1 MNEKRKETVTY
12 LIKFKEE
19 YLWVTNKPTRNV
31 PTIKY
36 STYKG
41 DARAFTGLED
51 LSIDLTNHSVIKR
64 VHVDIDIEEEV
75 EIDWRKKYTPT
86 YKWS

>member
-1 MNEKRKETVTY
+1 MSEKRKETITY

-19 YLWVTNKPTRNV
+19 YLWVTNKPTSNV

-64 VHVDIDIEEEV
+64 VHVDIDIEEVIES
-75 EIDWRKKYTPT
+75 E
-86 YKWS
+86 

>member
-1 MNEKRKETVTY
+1 MSEKRKETITY

-19 YLWVTNKPTRNV
+19 YLWVTNKPTKNV

-41 DARAFTGLED
+41 DARAFTGIED
-51 LSIDLTNHSVIKR
+51 LSIDLTNHSVIKHT
-64 VHVDIDIEEEV
+64 HVDIDIEEEI
-75 EIDWRKKYTPT
+75 EID
-86 YKWS
+86 

>member
-1 MNEKRKETVTY
+1 MNETRKETITY
-12 LIKFKEE
+12 LIRDKDK
-19 YLWVTNKPTRNV
+19 YLWVTNKPTSNV

-64 VHVDIDIEEEV
+64 VHVDIDIEEEIKI
-75 EIDWRKKYTPT
+75 E
-86 YKWS
+86 

>member
-1 MNEKRKETVTY
+1 MNEKRKETITY

-19 YLWVTNKPTRNV
+19 YLWVTNKPTNNV

-64 VHVDIDIEEEV
+64 VHVDIDIEEEI
-75 EIDWRKKYTPT
+75 EID
-86 YKWS
+86 

>member
-1 MNEKRKETVTY
+1 MSEKRKETITY

-19 YLWVTNKPTRNV
+19 YLWVTNKPTSNV

-41 DARAFTGLED
+41 DARAFTGIED
-51 LSIDLTNHSVIKR
+51 LSIDLTNHSVIKHT
-64 VHVDIDIEEEV
+64 HVDIDIEEEM
-75 EIDWRKKYTPT
+75 EID
-86 YKWS
+86 

>member
-1 MNEKRKETVTY
+1 MNENRKETITY
-12 LIKFKEE
+12 LIKDKDRN
-19 YLWVTNKPTRNV
+19 YWVMNKPTTNA

-51 LSIDLTNHSVIKR
+51 LSIDLTNHSVIKHT
-64 VHVDIDIEEEV
+64 HVDIDIEEEI
-75 EIDWRKKYTPT
+75 EIE
-86 YKWS
+86 

>member
-1 MNEKRKETVTY
+1 MSEKRKETVTY

-19 YLWVTNKPTRNV
+19 YLWVTNKPTSNV

-51 LSIDLTNHSVIKR
+51 LSIDLTNHSVIKHT
-64 VHVDIDIEEEV
+64 HVDIDIEEEIK
-75 EIDWRKKYTPT
+75 ID
-86 YKWS
+86 

>member
-1 MNEKRKETVTY
+1 MSEKRKETVTY

-19 YLWVTNKPTRNV
+19 YLWVTNKPTSNV

-41 DARAFTGLED
+41 DARAFTGIED
-51 LSIDLTNHSVIKR
+51 LSIDLTNHSVIK
-64 VHVDIDIEEEV
+64 HTHIDIDIEEEI
-75 EIDWRKKYTPT
+75 EID
-86 YKWS
+86 

>member
-1 MNEKRKETVTY
+1 MNEKRKETITY

-19 YLWVTNKPTRNV
+19 YLWVTNKPTSNV

-64 VHVDIDIEEEV
+64 VPVDIDIEEEI
-75 EIDWRKKYTPT
+75 EID
-86 YKWS
+86 